1 MVRMEVRKI
10 PKFRKITKS
19 ERVLMAQW
27 KNQGWSNRKIGKL
40 LGRSISTI
48 GREIKRNSFQ
58 GKRAFQGEAIRFYEP
73 LHAQG
78 KAEARKQR
86 AWGAKQSLK
95 NPKIYAYVLAK
106 LRDGWSPEQIA
117 GRLKCDHPEDKSWW
131 ICHET
136 IYRFVYHP
144 DNMEKSWWEY
154 LRRKQKRRR
163 KRGGRK
169 VHRVRIPDRISI
181 HLRPRVID
189 KRKQIGHWEGDSI
202 VGKGH
207 TNGLHTEYERVSSL
221 TRLERI
227 ARINAEETLKA
238 QKKIFDPL
246 PKHLRRSTT
255 LDNGLEMAKHAK
267 LRKLGMETYF
277 ADPYSSWQRGGNE
290 NANLWI
296 RYYFPKGTDFSR
308 IPEEEL
314 RDVERELNNRPRKRL
329 GFKTPMEVFNQHLNR

>member
-1 MVRMEVRKI
+1 
-10 PKFRKITKS
+10 
-19 ERVLMAQW
+19 MAQW

-40 LGRSISTI
+40 LGRSVSSI

-58 GKRAFQGEAIRFYEP
+58 SKEARFYEP

-78 KAEARKQR
+78 QAEARKKK
-86 AWGAKQSLK
+86 AWGAKQPLK
-95 NPKIYAYVLAK
+95 NGKVYAYVLAK

-117 GRLKCDHPEDKSWW
+117 GRLRNDHKEDKSWW

-136 IYRFVYHP
+136 IYRFVYHS
-144 DNMEKSWWEY
+144 DNKDQSWWEY
-154 LRRKQKRRR
+154 LRRKQKKRR
-163 KRGGRK
+163 KRSGRK

-181 HLRPRVID
+181 HLRPKVID

-207 TNGLHTEYERVSSL
+207 LNGLHTEYERVSSL
-221 TRLERI
+221 TRLEKI
-227 ARINAEETLKA
+227 ARINAEETIRA
-238 QKKIFDPL
+238 QKEIFGPL
-246 PKHLRRSTT
+246 PKKLRRSTT
-255 LDNGLEMAKHAK
+255 LDNGMEMALHVRLKKH
-267 LRKLGMETYF
+267 LGMKTYF

-308 IPEEEL
+308 ISEEEL
-314 RDVERELNNRPRKRL
+314 RDVEWEINNRPRKRL
-329 GFKTPMEVFNQHLNR
+329 GFKTPMEVFNQHLKR